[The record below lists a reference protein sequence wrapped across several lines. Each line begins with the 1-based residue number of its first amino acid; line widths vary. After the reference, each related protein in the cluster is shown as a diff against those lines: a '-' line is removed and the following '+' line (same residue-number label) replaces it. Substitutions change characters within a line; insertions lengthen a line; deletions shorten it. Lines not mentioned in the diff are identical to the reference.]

1 MKVLY
6 TRGDDIYVAQK
17 GDNFYLVNLRSDR
30 PPLVSP
36 YPDSFL
42 KFGYFEPV
50 DTLSEDVLKSI
61 EERITKE

>member
-6 TRGDDIYVAQK
+6 TRGNGIYIAQK
-17 GDNFYLVNLRSDR
+17 DDNFYLVNLSNDKPPKVSDN
-30 PPLVSP
+30 
-36 YPDSFL
+36 PDKFL

-50 DTLSEDVLKSI
+50 DNVSEDVLKSI